1 MNNIMQAPT
10 VIAKEE
16 IEQLTL
22 IAAPIDNSKKWEKD
36 LSYALRLG
44 NEFKSKTAI
53 SFNTSDGERTVETT
67 VWSLTDKYVQ
77 LKGAVLIP
85 LHSITNVHY

>member
-1 MNNIMQAPT
+1 MTQAQT
-10 VIAKEE
+10 IISKEE
-16 IEQLTL
+16 IQNYKLVP
-22 IAAPIDNSKKWEKD
+22 APVDNSKKWEKD

-53 SFNTSDGERTVETT
+53 SFNTTEGERTVETT
-67 VWSLTDKYVQ
+67 VWSLSDKYVQ

-85 LHSITNVHY
+85 LNTITSVHY